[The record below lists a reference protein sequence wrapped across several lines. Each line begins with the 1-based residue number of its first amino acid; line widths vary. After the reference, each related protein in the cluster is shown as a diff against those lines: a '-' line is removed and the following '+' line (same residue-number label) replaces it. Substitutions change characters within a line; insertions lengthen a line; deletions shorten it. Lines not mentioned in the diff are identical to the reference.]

1 MKHVGDLRAPL
12 RVGTRRGERW
22 AECLLWVLG
31 DGLALGLAWRW
42 AGYVNQFYSP
52 LPPQLDWG
60 MVLGLPGIFWG
71 FAFAVW
77 VMFLSGQLYSPVQA
91 RDYLRSGRLVS
102 VVYVLGLVAQYFYDP
117 KLALP
122 RSLVWS
128 AWVGSVVGVMVF
140 RVVSNGILAQTRK
153 RRSPIEVYVIASA
166 SRLPKLGRSLALQR
180 RYRVVGAA
188 LSSMAASRAVTS
200 AIVRSGAQ
208 EVLAE
213 GLPQTELASQLYW
226 QLRKSG
232 ITLRLIPSSVETL
245 HRRGIP
251 EIFAGM
257 PTLRLEPPLLS
268 GWDYRVKRGIDLVG
282 SGVGLVVLMP
292 LLVGIAIAIQLD
304 SPGGVFFRQVR
315 VGLNGSAFRIW
326 KFRTMRVNAPNLQSQ
341 LETQNESRDGIMFKV
356 KSDPRV
362 TKFGLML
369 RRSSL
374 DELPQLLNVWLGQM
388 SLVGPRPLPLRD
400 VERFEEW
407 HHVRHQVLPGM
418 TGLWQISGR
427 SEIDEFDDAARLDLY
442 YIDHWSLNLD
452 VEILMQTIAIVL
464 RGRGAF

>member
-128 AWVGSVVGVMVF
+128 AWVGSVVGVIVF

-304 SPGGVFFRQVR
+304 SPGGVFFRQAR

>member
-128 AWVGSVVGVMVF
+128 AWVGSVVGVIVF

-166 SRLPKLGRSLALQR
+166 SRLPKLGRSLALQC

-304 SPGGVFFRQVR
+304 SPGGVFFRQAR

>member
-1 MKHVGDLRAPL
+1 MKQGGDLRAPMQAQA
-12 RVGTRRGERW
+12 RRGERW
-22 AECLLWVLG
+22 AECVLWALG
-31 DGLALGLAWRW
+31 DGLALSLAWRW

-60 MVLGLPGIFWG
+60 MFLGLPGIFWG
-71 FAFAVW
+71 FALAVW
-77 VMFLSGQLYSPVQA
+77 VAFLYGRLYSPVQA
-91 RDYLRSGRLVS
+91 RDYLRSGRLLS
-102 VVYVLGLVAQYFYDP
+102 VVYVLGIVAQYFYDP

-128 AWVGSVVGVMVF
+128 AWVGSVVGVMVL
-140 RVVSNGILAQTRK
+140 RVVSNGILAQVEK

-166 SRLPKLGRSLALQR
+166 GRLPKLGRSLGLQR

-188 LSSMAASRAVTS
+188 LSSMAASRAVAS

-226 QLRKSG
+226 QLRQSG

-268 GWDYRVKRGIDLVG
+268 GWDYRVKRGIDWVG
-282 SGVGLVVLMP
+282 SGLGLILLLP
-292 LLVGIAIAIQLD
+292 LLVGIAIAIKLD
-304 SPGGVFFRQVR
+304 SPGGVFFRQSR
-315 VGLNGSAFRIW
+315 VGLNGRAFRMW
-326 KFRTMRVNAPNLQSQ
+326 KFRTMSVNATDLQSQ
-341 LETQNESRDGIMFKV
+341 LETQNQSRDGIMFKV
-356 KSDPRV
+356 KADPRV
-362 TKFGLML
+362 TTVGLML

-452 VEILMQTIAIVL
+452 AEILMQTIAMVL

>member
-304 SPGGVFFRQVR
+304 SPGGVFFRQAR

>member
-77 VMFLSGQLYSPVQA
+77 VMFLSGRLYSPVQA

-140 RVVSNGILAQTRK
+140 RVVSNGILAQARK

-166 SRLPKLGRSLALQR
+166 RRLPKLGRSLALQR

-304 SPGGVFFRQVR
+304 SPGGVFFRQAR

-326 KFRTMRVNAPNLQSQ
+326 KFRTMNVNATDLQSQ
-341 LETQNESRDGIMFKV
+341 LETQNQTRDGIMFKV
-356 KSDPRV
+356 KTDPRV

>member
-1 MKHVGDLRAPL
+1 
-12 RVGTRRGERW
+12 
-22 AECLLWVLG
+22 
-31 DGLALGLAWRW
+31 
-42 AGYVNQFYSP
+42 
-52 LPPQLDWG
+52 
-60 MVLGLPGIFWG
+60 
-71 FAFAVW
+71 VW

-304 SPGGVFFRQVR
+304 SPGGVFFRQAR

>member
-166 SRLPKLGRSLALQR
+166 RRLPKLGRSLALQR

-304 SPGGVFFRQVR
+304 SPGGVFFRQAR

>member
-77 VMFLSGQLYSPVQA
+77 VMFLSGRLYSPVQA

-140 RVVSNGILAQTRK
+140 RVVSNGILAQARK

-166 SRLPKLGRSLALQR
+166 RRLPKLGRSLALQR

-304 SPGGVFFRQVR
+304 SPGGVFFRQAR

>member
-77 VMFLSGQLYSPVQA
+77 VMFLSGRLYSPVQA

-153 RRSPIEVYVIASA
+153 RRSPIEVYVIAPA
-166 SRLPKLGRSLALQR
+166 RRLPKLGRSLALQR

-304 SPGGVFFRQVR
+304 SPGGVFFRQAR

>member
-1 MKHVGDLRAPL
+1 
-12 RVGTRRGERW
+12 
-22 AECLLWVLG
+22 
-31 DGLALGLAWRW
+31 
-42 AGYVNQFYSP
+42 
-52 LPPQLDWG
+52 
-60 MVLGLPGIFWG
+60 
-71 FAFAVW
+71 
-77 VMFLSGQLYSPVQA
+77 
-91 RDYLRSGRLVS
+91 
-102 VVYVLGLVAQYFYDP
+102 
-117 KLALP
+117 
-122 RSLVWS
+122 
-128 AWVGSVVGVMVF
+128 
-140 RVVSNGILAQTRK
+140 
-153 RRSPIEVYVIASA
+153 
-166 SRLPKLGRSLALQR
+166 
-180 RYRVVGAA
+180 
-188 LSSMAASRAVTS
+188 MAASRAVTS

-251 EIFAGM
+251 EMFAGM

-304 SPGGVFFRQVR
+304 SPGGVFFRQAR

>member
-77 VMFLSGQLYSPVQA
+77 VMFLSGRLYSPVQA

-140 RVVSNGILAQTRK
+140 RVVSNGILAQARK

-166 SRLPKLGRSLALQR
+166 RRLPKLGRSLALQR

-304 SPGGVFFRQVR
+304 SPGGVFFRQSR

-464 RGRGAF
+464 QGRGAF

>member
-60 MVLGLPGIFWG
+60 IVLGLPGIFWG

-77 VMFLSGQLYSPVQA
+77 VMFLSGRLYSPVQA

-128 AWVGSVVGVMVF
+128 AWVGSVVGVIVF

-166 SRLPKLGRSLALQR
+166 SRLPKLGRSLALQC

-304 SPGGVFFRQVR
+304 SPGGVFFRQAR

>member
-128 AWVGSVVGVMVF
+128 AWVGSVVGVIVF

-166 SRLPKLGRSLALQR
+166 SRLPKLGRSLALQC

-251 EIFAGM
+251 EMFAGM

-304 SPGGVFFRQVR
+304 SPGGVFFRQAR

>member
-60 MVLGLPGIFWG
+60 IVLGLPGIFWG

-77 VMFLSGQLYSPVQA
+77 VMFLSGRLYSPVQA

-140 RVVSNGILAQTRK
+140 RVVSNGILAQVRK

-166 SRLPKLGRSLALQR
+166 RRLPKLGRSLALQR

-251 EIFAGM
+251 EMFAGM

-304 SPGGVFFRQVR
+304 SPGGVFFRQAR

>member
-12 RVGTRRGERW
+12 RMGSRRSERW

-77 VMFLSGQLYSPVQA
+77 VAFLSGRLYSPVQA

-102 VVYVLGLVAQYFYDP
+102 VVYVLGVVAQYFYDP

-140 RVVSNGILAQTRK
+140 RVVSNGILAQVEK
-153 RRSPIEVYVIASA
+153 RRSPVEVYVIASA
-166 SRLPKLGRSLALQR
+166 GRLPKLGRSLGLQK

-188 LSSMAASRAVTS
+188 LSSMASSRAVTS

-226 QLRKSG
+226 QLRRSG

-292 LLVGIAIAIQLD
+292 LLLGIAIAIQLD
-304 SPGGVFFRQVR
+304 SPGGVFFRQSR
-315 VGLNGSAFRIW
+315 VGLNGGAFRIW
-326 KFRTMRVNAPNLQSQ
+326 KFRTMNVNATDLQSH
-341 LETQNESRDGIMFKV
+341 LETQNQTRDGIMFKV
-356 KSDPRV
+356 KTDPRV

-452 VEILMQTIAIVL
+452 VEILMQTIAMVL

>member
-77 VMFLSGQLYSPVQA
+77 VAFLSGRLYSPVQA

-140 RVVSNGILAQTRK
+140 RVVSNGILAQARK

-166 SRLPKLGRSLALQR
+166 RRLPKLGRSLALQR

-304 SPGGVFFRQVR
+304 SPGGVFFRQAR

>member
-60 MVLGLPGIFWG
+60 IVLGLPGIFWG

-77 VMFLSGQLYSPVQA
+77 VMFLSGRLYSPVQA

-140 RVVSNGILAQTRK
+140 RVVSNGILAQVRK

-166 SRLPKLGRSLALQR
+166 RRLPKLGRSLALQR

-304 SPGGVFFRQVR
+304 SPGGVFFRQAR

>member
-77 VMFLSGQLYSPVQA
+77 VMFLSGRLYSPVQA

-166 SRLPKLGRSLALQR
+166 RRLPKLGRSLALQR

-304 SPGGVFFRQVR
+304 SPGGVFFRQAR

>member
-140 RVVSNGILAQTRK
+140 RVVSNGILAQARK

-166 SRLPKLGRSLALQR
+166 RRLPKLGRSLALQR

-304 SPGGVFFRQVR
+304 SPGGVFFRQAR